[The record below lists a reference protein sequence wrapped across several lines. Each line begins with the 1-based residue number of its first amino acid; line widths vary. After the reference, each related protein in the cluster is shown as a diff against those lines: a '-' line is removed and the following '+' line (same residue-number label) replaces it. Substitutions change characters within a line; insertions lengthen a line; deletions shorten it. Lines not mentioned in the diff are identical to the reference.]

1 MLGPPIIPE
10 TPEDA
15 GELTASISIT
25 RSPLDG
31 EPFIQFSYEVSMRVF
46 TIALILHQLELKASR
61 RCKAWEAAA
70 ESETKAAKKEAE
82 AKSKAEHAGGET
94 TAGAK
99 TAGRATSR
107 PSTRRL
113 SDIKKSVG
121 NRSDK

>member
-25 RSPLDG
+25 RAPLGG

-46 TIALILHQLELKASR
+46 TIALILHHLEQKALK
-61 RCKAWEAAA
+61 RCKAWEAAS

-82 AKSKAEHAGGET
+82 AKRKAEYSGGET

-99 TAGRATSR
+99 AAGRAAPR
-107 PSTRRL
+107 PSARRL
-113 SDIKKSVG
+113 SDIKKSG
-121 NRSDK
+121 DNRSR